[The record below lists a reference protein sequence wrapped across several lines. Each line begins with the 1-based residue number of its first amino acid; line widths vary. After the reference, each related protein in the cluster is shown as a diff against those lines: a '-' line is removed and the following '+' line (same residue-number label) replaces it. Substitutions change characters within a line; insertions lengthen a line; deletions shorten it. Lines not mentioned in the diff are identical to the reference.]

1 MQMLIWLQQ
10 KYQDYKKKK
19 EKLKDLTQS
28 SQDRKQA
35 IRHAGYK
42 VHASIQRFLLKQT
55 YDNGRDFYDLFMFFH
70 YLLVQLTQL
79 K

>member
-1 MQMLIWLQQ
+1 MITAKVSRLQ
-10 KYQDYKKKK
+10 KKRKI
-19 EKLKDLTQS
+19 ERLNTES